1 MKTIEQFWSEISTNE
16 ELAEKLEQI
25 ASEQELEAFLKENE
39 VDCTEEQFN
48 EFILA
53 KAKESGELSD
63 EQLEA
68 VSGGDECVGIP
79 IDYADSGSVT
89 DGGEV
94 TFVFSEH
101 QRVLY
106 KLKGNGLAEII
117 SCRIENRYEEYYKKV
132 YGRRVK
138 LKKKSESLPVYDI
151 RMIDT
156 NEIIPGVVQSCLAPY
171 TFCSL

>member
-1 MKTIEQFWSEISTNE
+1 MKTMEQFWSEISTNE

-25 ASEQELEAFLKENE
+25 ASEQELEALLKENE

-68 VSGGDECVGIP
+68 VSGGDECIGIP
-79 IDYADSGSVT
+79 IDYADTGSVT

-117 SCRIENRYEEYYKKV
+117 CCRIENRYRDYYEKV
-132 YGRRVK
+132 YGIRVK
-138 LKKKSESLPVYDI
+138 FKKKIKSLPVYDI

-156 NEIIPGVVQSCLAPY
+156 NEIINGVVQSCLAPY